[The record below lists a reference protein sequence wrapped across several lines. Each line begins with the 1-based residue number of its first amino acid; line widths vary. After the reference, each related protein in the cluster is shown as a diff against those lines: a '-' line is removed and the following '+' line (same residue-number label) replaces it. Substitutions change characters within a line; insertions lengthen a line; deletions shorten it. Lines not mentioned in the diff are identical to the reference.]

1 MTMKQLIYTLT
12 LLFCLSTYAQ
22 KAERGE
28 KMSLE
33 QRAQLQAKQMQLH
46 LDFSAEKTPLIA
58 EVLEKHNAQLKNLR
72 RDKSAKSSFDNR
84 MALLDLQIALKKEMK
99 KLLSEEEF
107 DAWEKMRKKKRKQI
121 AKGARNSSP
130 KEKHNP

>member
-22 KAERGE
+22 KPERGE

-33 QRAQLQAKQMQLH
+33 QR
-46 LDFSAEKTPLIA
+46 
-58 EVLEKHNAQLKNLR
+58 AQLKNLR

-99 KLLSEEEF
+99 ELLSEEEF